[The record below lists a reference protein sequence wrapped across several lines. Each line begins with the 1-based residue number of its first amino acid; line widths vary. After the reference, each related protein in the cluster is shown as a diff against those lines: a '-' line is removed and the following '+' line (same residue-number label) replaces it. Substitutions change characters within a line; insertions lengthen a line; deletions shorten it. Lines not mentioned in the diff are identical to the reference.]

1 MAASITQFN
10 EAKRRWKLLRPQA
23 DNVETS
29 PALARKIVD
38 YFQPRGLC
46 LDPCRGPGRAFYD
59 ALPGPRDWCEIREGH
74 LLAVQGD
81 QGARAVL
88 AADRARVRLVAFDD
102 PRPLADIDTPEDY
115 ERLRDA

>member
-1 MAASITQFN
+1 MAASITEFN

-46 LDPCRGPGRAFYD
+46 LDPCRRTAKGVFTTPSQNLVIGAKFAKGGTSSGTRGR
-59 ALPGPRDWCEIREGH
+59 LIG
-74 LLAVQGD
+74 
-81 QGARAVL
+81 
-88 AADRARVRLVAFDD
+88 
-102 PRPLADIDTPEDY
+102 
-115 ERLRDA
+115 